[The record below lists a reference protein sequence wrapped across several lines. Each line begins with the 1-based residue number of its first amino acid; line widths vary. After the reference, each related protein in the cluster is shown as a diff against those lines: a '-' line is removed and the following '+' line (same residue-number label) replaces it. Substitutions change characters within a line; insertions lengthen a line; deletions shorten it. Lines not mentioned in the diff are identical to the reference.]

1 MKIYDCFTYLNE
13 DLILS
18 IRFNVLYNH
27 VDYFVVVEG
36 NKTHSGEIKKK
47 ILISKNFQNLRKK
60 LYIFLYQN
68 FHLLQIDGF

>member
-47 ILISKNFQNLRKK
+47 NFNIEKFSKFKK
-60 LYIFLYQN
+60 KIIYFFI
-68 FHLLQIDGF
+68 

>member
-47 ILISKNFQNLRKK
+47 NFNIEKFFK
-60 LYIFLYQN
+60 F
-68 FHLLQIDGF
+68 